1 MILNVYFNLKGFLH
15 VTEECWISSH
25 YLLMSKAKQEN
36 LAGGPLQT
44 FIYKIK
50 ECTNRNQKNYK
61 NYSVQGTRGW
71 LAKGLNTCPQGSKL

>member
-1 MILNVYFNLKGFLH
+1 
-15 VTEECWISSH
+15 
-25 YLLMSKAKQEN
+25 MSKAKQEN

-50 ECTNRNQKNYK
+50 EYTNRNQKNYK